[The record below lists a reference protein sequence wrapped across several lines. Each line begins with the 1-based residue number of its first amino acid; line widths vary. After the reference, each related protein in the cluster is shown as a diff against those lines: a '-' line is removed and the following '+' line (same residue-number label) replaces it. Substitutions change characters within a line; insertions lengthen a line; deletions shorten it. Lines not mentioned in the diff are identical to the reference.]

1 MKDFRLVIKN
11 KSALMSIRVW
21 SKAIS
26 KHRSQNMKGERKQM
40 TPFSMTNVSLSK
52 KVTLQVN
59 LKKTVKISMSM
70 TPAQVTVTPQSENL
84 FHLKRHLEEQ
94 LIAKMEK

>member
-1 MKDFRLVIKN
+1 ML
-11 KSALMSIRVW
+11 IRVW
-21 SKAIS
+21 FRATS
-26 KHRSQNMKGERKQM
+26 KHRSRNMKGERKQM
-40 TPFSMTNVSLSK
+40 TQFLTTNASLSK

-94 LIAKMEK
+94 LIAKMHK

>member
-1 MKDFRLVIKN
+1 
-11 KSALMSIRVW
+11 MSIRVW

-26 KHRSQNMKGERKQM
+26 KHRSRNMKGKRKQM
-40 TPFSMTNVSLSK
+40 TQFLTTNALLSK

-70 TPAQVTVTPQSENL
+70 TPAQVTVTPQSENP
-84 FHLKRHLEEQ
+84 FPLKRHLEEQ
-94 LIAKMEK
+94 LIAKMHK